1 MISASGKVGN
11 LDKLKAA
18 NSASEC
24 FSLLLD
30 EYLFSQID
38 VVFMQFLCKEMSCIE
53 LYTYCIDYALE
64 QKALCYYENTSGKF
78 KLLFEFNMLSLT

>member
-30 EYLFSQID
+30 EYLFSQYD
-38 VVFMQFLCKEMSCIE
+38 VVFMQFLCKEMCCIE
-53 LYTYCIDYALE
+53 LYTDCIAYALE
-64 QKALCYYENTSGKF
+64 QKALCYYENTSGIF
-78 KLLFEFNMLSLT
+78 ELLFEFKMMWLT